1 MPKFFAMRRWP
12 DVIRTF
18 GSANV
23 TSTGFG
29 ERSHVILKE
38 SMQFT
43 NRRSAEAIDEQVIIF
58 VHAQIAQCL
67 SGDELLETASC

>member
-1 MPKFFAMRRWP
+1 MPKFWAMRRWP
-12 DVIRTF
+12 EIIRAF

-38 SMQFT
+38 SMRFT
-43 NRRSAEAIDEQVIIF
+43 NRRSAEAIDEQVMTF
-58 VHAQIAQCL
+58 VHDA
-67 SGDELLETASC
+67 